1 MPKSGTK
8 SEWKHDQDYWQEK
21 EILPLANLEDGCL
34 RYE

>member
-21 EILPLANLEDGCL
+21 EILPLADLEDGCL